1 MRKTAM
7 AFLFC
12 LLSPIANAQ
21 EIIDLVKE
29 IKCSDVR
36 AVMAYFNDNFEERP
50 LWVGQTVTGTHI
62 TLLVNK
68 EKRTWTMI
76 EYAAKL
82 GCVLGAGKTSSSPE
96 I

>member
-1 MRKTAM
+1 MFDD
-7 AFLFC
+7 FLEA
-12 LLSPIANAQ
+12 LKS
-21 EIIDLVKE
+21 
-29 IKCSDVR
+29 
-36 AVMAYFNDNFEERP
+36 DNFEERP

-76 EYAAKL
+76 EYDAAL
-82 GCVLGAGKTSSSPE
+82 ACVLGAGEISSKPE